1 MGIFMF
7 ASMTSMKA
15 KVALLD
21 RDGVINFDS
30 PDYILVPDQWRP
42 EQLFPEAHAKVFV
55 KCLENEGIFIS
66 KSSALKPCNIKFK
79 V

>member
-1 MGIFMF
+1 MRVFMF

-42 EQLFPEAHAKVFV
+42 EQLFPEAYAKVFV
-55 KCLENEGIFIS
+55 K
-66 KSSALKPCNIKFK
+66 
-79 V
+79 